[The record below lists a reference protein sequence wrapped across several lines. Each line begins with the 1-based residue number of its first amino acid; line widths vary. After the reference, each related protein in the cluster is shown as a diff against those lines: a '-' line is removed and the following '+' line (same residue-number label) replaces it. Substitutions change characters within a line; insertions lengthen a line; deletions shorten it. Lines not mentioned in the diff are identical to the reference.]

1 MRVVLRLIPFS
12 IGTGERAS
20 DWGLTVSCDILGA
33 GPKSVES
40 GRMERE
46 RKRYVVGKY
55 DDERDQASVK
65 VGARSGV

>member
-40 GRMERE
+40 GRMER
-46 RKRYVVGKY
+46 KRCVVGKY